1 MEKRPM
7 SIAVLAVAWQK
18 NWDSMKRLIL
28 LLLLTHRPFTPGPTL
43 YHALVHECG
52 RSMVEEAIDE
62 LSLSFADQE
71 GEGKG
76 A

>member
-1 MEKRPM
+1 M

-18 NWDSMKRLIL
+18 NWDCMKRLIL
-28 LLLLTHRPFTPGPTL
+28 LLLLIHRPFTPGPTL

-52 RSMVEEAIDE
+52 RSIVDQAIDE
-62 LSLSFADQE
+62 LSLSFVDQE
-71 GEGKG
+71 GEEKG

>member
-1 MEKRPM
+1 M
-7 SIAVLAVAWQK
+7 SIAVLVVVWQK

-52 RSMVEEAIDE
+52 RSIVDQAIDE
-62 LSLSFADQE
+62 LSLSFVDQE
-71 GEGKG
+71 GEEKG

>member
-1 MEKRPM
+1 M

-18 NWDSMKRLIL
+18 NWDCMKRLIL

-52 RSMVEEAIDE
+52 RSIVDQAIDE
-62 LSLSFADQE
+62 LSLSFVDQE
-71 GEGKG
+71 GEEKG